1 VIRKPDSNLLGMF
14 PGDCP
19 NSSPARSNKGDTMRS
34 FHVLPSTLMAVLL
47 FSSGLVQGQT
57 FHLLTGG
64 GFDDRPSCIEKT
76 IDNGYIISGD
86 QSIATNT

>member
-1 VIRKPDSNLLGMF
+1 
-14 PGDCP
+14 
-19 NSSPARSNKGDTMRS
+19 
-34 FHVLPSTLMAVLL
+34 MAVLL
-47 FSSGLVQGQT
+47 FSSGFVQGQT

-86 QSIATNT
+86 QSITEYT